1 MIDRLSQQDLF
12 CILGRESWGRPESR
26 GRLLGAW
33 SREGTLNVGQGGW
46 SLGVLGRGS
55 RESLLT
61 RGVLG
66 GQQNCH

>member
-33 SREGTLNVGQGGW
+33 SRERELCFPLPRGW
-46 SLGVLGRGS
+46 GKGAVIAKYLSS
-55 RESLLT
+55 F
-61 RGVLG
+61 
-66 GQQNCH
+66 